1 MNWRSP
7 LPSGHRRLRRAVLVV
22 AAAPVLALAMVALP
36 AATPAWAASCP
47 SGYMCTWVNANYSGT
62 QWNFPASASRL
73 NYWWYVGNTP
83 NDKISSIQERTSEFY
98 DGWIGKDCP
107 VGSDYTWIGT
117 GASVPNLANDTWP
130 DGTSLNDSIS
140 AWGISG
146 NIPAHGSRTAGGC

>member
-1 MNWRSP
+1 MNSRS
-7 LPSGHRRLRRAVLVV
+7 LLLSGRRRLRRVAIAG
-22 AAAPVLALAMVALP
+22 AAASALSLAMVALP
-36 AATPAWAASCP
+36 SATPAWAASCP

-107 VGSDYTWIGT
+107 VGSDYTWIGS
-117 GASVPNLANDTWP
+117 GASVPNLANDTWQ

-146 NIPAHGSRTAGGC
+146 STPAHGSRTAGGC